1 MSESFKIGTSPTIGT
16 HILPG
21 EPLINISERLNSKI
35 KLTISTCDKIIEGV
49 KNKEF
54 DLGLIESPIFDDAL
68 VYKEWMEDE
77 LVVCSKIPLHDPL
90 GEDELSHCKL
100 LCRDVDSPT
109 RVFITNFFKKLDL
122 SYETF
127 DSLFQVDNATSAIQG
142 IKWSK
147 PNSEH
152 PTVTIVSHLAIE
164 DELDK
169 EVLYESRIKNKPM
182 RRKFYLIY
190 DKECEDDSY
199 VEDIISYLQESQKNF
214 SASHHPETV

>member
-1 MSESFKIGTSPTIGT
+1 MNKSFNLGTSPTIGA

-21 EPLINISERLNSKI
+21 DPLINISDRLNRKI
-35 KLTISTCDKIIEGV
+35 KLTINTCDKIIEGV
-49 KNKEF
+49 KKKEL

-77 LVVCSKIPLHDPL
+77 LVVCSRIPLQDSL

-100 LCRDVDSPT
+100 LCRNANSPT
-109 RVFITNFFKKLDL
+109 RMFITNFFEKLGL

-127 DSLFQVDNATSAIQG
+127 DSLFEVDNSTSAIQG

-147 PNSEH
+147 PNNEH
-152 PTVTIVSHLAIE
+152 PTITIVSQLAIE

-169 EVLYESRIKNKPM
+169 EVLYQSRIENKPM

-190 DKECEDDSY
+190 DKEDRDHAY
-199 VEDIISYLQESQKNF
+199 VEDIIKYL
-214 SASHHPETV
+214 

>member
-1 MSESFKIGTSPTIGT
+1 MEKTFKLGTSPTIGA

-21 EPLINISERLNSKI
+21 DPLINIGQRLNSRI
-35 KLTISTCDKIIEGV
+35 KLTIDTCDKIIEGV
-49 KNKEF
+49 KNKTF

-77 LVVCSKIPLHDPL
+77 LVVCSKVPLHEPL

-100 LCRDVDSPT
+100 LCRNINSPT
-109 RVFITNFFKKLDL
+109 RVFITDFFEKLGL
-122 SYETF
+122 SYDTF
-127 DSLFQVDNATSAIQG
+127 DSLFEIDNATSAIQG

-152 PTVTIVSHLAIE
+152 PTIAIVSQLAIE

-169 EVLYESRIKNKPM
+169 KVLYQSRIENKPM

-190 DKECEDDSY
+190 DKEGKDHLY
-199 VEDIISYLQESQKNF
+199 VEDIIKYLQEGQ
-214 SASHHPETV
+214 

>member
-1 MSESFKIGTSPTIGT
+1 MKKPFKLGTSPTIGA

-21 EPLINISERLNSKI
+21 DPLINISERLNSKI

-77 LVVCSKIPLHDPL
+77 LVVCSKIPLQDPL
-90 GEDELSHCKL
+90 GEDELSNCKL
-100 LCRDVDSPT
+100 LCRNVNSPT
-109 RVFITNFFKKLDL
+109 RMFITDFFEELGL

-127 DSLFQVDNATSAIQG
+127 YSLFEIDNATSAIQG

-147 PNSEH
+147 PNSDH
-152 PTVTIVSHLAIE
+152 PTVAIVSQLAIE

-169 EVLYESRIKNKPM
+169 EVLYQSRIENKPR
-182 RRKFYLIY
+182 RRKL
-190 DKECEDDSY
+190 
-199 VEDIISYLQESQKNF
+199 
-214 SASHHPETV
+214 

>member
-1 MSESFKIGTSPTIGT
+1 MSKSFNLGTSPTIGA

-21 EPLINISERLNSKI
+21 DPLINIGQRLNSKI
-35 KLTISTCDKIIEGV
+35 KLTIATCDKIIEGV
-49 KNKEF
+49 KKKEL

-100 LCRDVDSPT
+100 LCRNINSPT
-109 RVFITNFFKKLDL
+109 RVFITDFFKDLGL

-127 DSLFQVDNATSAIQG
+127 DSLFEIDSATSAIQG

-152 PTVTIVSHLAIE
+152 PTVTIVSQLAIE

-169 EVLYESRIKNKPM
+169 EILFQSRIENKPM

-190 DKECEDDSY
+190 DKEVEDHSY
-199 VEDIISYLQESQKNF
+199 VEDIIRYLQEWQ
-214 SASHHPETV
+214 

>member
-1 MSESFKIGTSPTIGT
+1 MNKTFNLGTSPTIGT

-21 EPLINISERLNSKI
+21 EPLINISQRLGSKI
-35 KLTISTCDKIIEGV
+35 KLTISTCDKIVEGV

-77 LVVCSKIPLHDPL
+77 LVVCSKVPLHDPL

-109 RVFITNFFKKLDL
+109 RVFITNFFRKVGL
-122 SYETF
+122 SYGTF

-147 PNSEH
+147 PDSEH

-169 EVLYESRIKNKPM
+169 EVLFESRIDNKPM

-190 DKECEDDSY
+190 DKEEGKRSY
-199 VEDIISYLQESQKNF
+199 IEDIITYLQEGQ
-214 SASHHPETV
+214 

>member
-1 MSESFKIGTSPTIGT
+1 MSKTFNLGTSPTIGT

-21 EPLINISERLNSKI
+21 EPLINISQRLNRKI
-35 KLTISTCDKIIEGV
+35 KLTISTCDKIVEGV

-77 LVVCSKIPLHDPL
+77 LVVCSKVPLEESL
-90 GEDELSHCKL
+90 GEEELSHCKL
-100 LCRDVDSPT
+100 LCRDIDSPT
-109 RVFITNFFKKLDL
+109 RVFITNFFKKVGL
-122 SYETF
+122 SYGTF

-142 IKWSK
+142 IKWSR
-147 PNSEH
+147 PNSDH
-152 PTVTIVSHLAIE
+152 PTITIVSHLAIE

-169 EVLYESRIKNKPM
+169 EVLYESRIENKPM
-182 RRKFYLIY
+182 YRKFYLIY

-199 VEDIISYLQESQKNF
+199 VEDIISYLQESQKNV
-214 SASHHPETV
+214 SASHHPESV